1 MLHFIEMTI
10 LVDAAHI
17 LSATDF
23 TRKRLTNFG
32 INIEV
37 QHYETPVFMQKKLCL
52 VRYIFVA
59 LKVLIQN
66 HWIDFVRMHRSEK
79 LTGSIS
85 KIFHIFI

>member
-37 QHYETPVFMQKKLCL
+37 QHYKTPVFMQK
-52 VRYIFVA
+52 
-59 LKVLIQN
+59 
-66 HWIDFVRMHRSEK
+66 
-79 LTGSIS
+79 
-85 KIFHIFI
+85 